1 MSLSIRDMRS
11 RAHTFVKTY
20 VEAVKENAEAQSFLN
35 DFFEIFGISRRRVA
49 SFESPVKIN
58 DGTKRIDLFWPGV
71 LLVEMKSY
79 GKDLDSAFTQGLGYF
94 AGLKDKD
101 LPRYIMVCDLT
112 TFRLHDL
119 DQREEYQFE
128 LHELVD
134 NLDLFAFMHG
144 KEMQEITEYE
154 LNERAALLLGS
165 LHDALEQS
173 GYSGHSLQVFMVR
186 ILFCMFA
193 EDTGVFNPR
202 SFIQY
207 LLKFTNETGFDTAMH
222 LQQIFQVL
230 DTPEDK
236 RSAHLPDELATFPYV
251 NGHLFEERID
261 MPMFT
266 SQMRNQ
272 LIECCYFNWQ
282 DISPAVFGSLF
293 QSIMDKE
300 TRRNLGAHYTSEE
313 NILKV
318 IEPLFLTELR
328 RELDAIL
335 LLKQTAQRNKRLQD
349 FIGKIRNLTFFDPA
363 CGCGNFLII
372 TYREMRRLELDVLK
386 AQQGDSLSLGLEI
399 QPAIPLNNFYGIEID
414 EWPARIAEV
423 AMWLTQHQMNVEFAK
438 DFGEEPD
445 LLPLREHAEIH
456 NANALTLD
464 WAAVVAPEKLSFII
478 GNPPFVG
485 KNFRTKQQEESQ
497 GQVFLPEIKSWKSLD
512 FVTSWFYK
520 AAKFMSGTQ
529 IQAGLVSTNS
539 ITMGEQVG
547 TLWQPMLAMGIKIN
561 FAHRTFA
568 WDNDARGK
576 AAVHCVIVGF
586 SHHEK
591 AQKVIFDYPD
601 IQGEPLK
608 VSAENINPY
617 LIDAPDIV
625 VGNRSKPLADVSPM
639 VYGNKP
645 VDGGF
650 LFLTPEEK
658 AQLLTAQP
666 GLVAWIKPIL
676 GSQEFLNNGE
686 RYCLW
691 LADATT
697 KELRDL
703 MQIPEIKARIEG
715 VKQMRLA
722 SPDKGANKLAE
733 TPWRF
738 RDTRTPDTYIL
749 VPRVSSERRP
759 YVPMGFLDAST
770 ICSDAN
776 LMIPDATLYEFGIL
790 NSEAHMDWMR
800 TVAGRLKSDYR
811 YSAKLVYNNFPW
823 PTADDTQKAQ
833 IEKLAQA
840 VLDARESEFAKDPA
854 TSLADLYDPDLMPPS
869 LRKAHQNLDKAVDK
883 LYSIKGFKTPLERV
897 KHLFEQYKQLTAN

>member
-119 DQREEYQFE
+119 DRREEYQFE

-202 SFIQY
+202 SFTQY
-207 LLKFTNETGFDTAMH
+207 LLKFTNETGIDTAMH

-485 KNFRTKQQEESQ
+485 HQYRSKEQQEDMK
-497 GQVFLPEIKSWKSLD
+497 QVFPEKTNFGKLD
-512 FVTSWFYK
+512 FVASWFYK
-520 AAKFMSGTQ
+520 AAEFMQGTQ
-529 IQAGLVSTNS
+529 AQAGLVSTNS
-539 ITMGEQVG
+539 ITMGEQTA
-547 TLWQPMLAMGIKIN
+547 TLWQPMLDMGIKIN
-561 FAHRTFA
+561 FAHRTFQ
-568 WDNDARGK
+568 WHNDARGK

-586 SHHEK
+586 AHYEK
-591 AQKVIFDYPD
+591 EQKFIFDYPD

-608 VSAENINPY
+608 IAAENINPY
-617 LIDAPDIV
+617 LIDAADIILPS
-625 VGNRSKPLADVSPM
+625 RSKSPKGM
-639 VYGNKP
+639 PAMTKGSQP
-645 VDGGF
+645 TDGGF
-650 LFLTPEEK
+650 LVLNDKERAELINNYP
-658 AQLLTAQP
+658 QLEQY
-666 GLVAWIKPIL
+666 IKPYI
-676 GSQEFLNNGE
+676 GGREWINNIE

-691 LADATT
+691 FADASPR
-697 KELRDL
+697 ELAEL
-703 MQIPEIKARIEG
+703 KKLPEINRRLEG
-715 VKQMRLA
+715 VKAVRLTSPTA
-722 SPDKGANKLAE
+722 SVKEYAHQPFVFTQNRQPKTSFIA
-733 TPWRF
+733 
-738 RDTRTPDTYIL
+738 
-749 VPRVSSERRP
+749 VPEVSSERRT
-759 YVPMGFLDAST
+759 YIPMGFLTADTVPSNQIYT
-770 ICSDAN
+770 
-776 LMIPDATLYEFGIL
+776 IPDLGIYEFGVLI
-790 NSEAHMDWMR
+790 SEIHMDWMR
-800 TVAGRLKSDYR
+800 TIAGRLKSDYR
-811 YSAKLVYNNFPW
+811 YSPNIYHIFPW
-823 PTADDTQKAQ
+823 PAADDAQKAQ

-883 LYSIKGFKTPLERV
+883 LYSAKGFKTPLERV